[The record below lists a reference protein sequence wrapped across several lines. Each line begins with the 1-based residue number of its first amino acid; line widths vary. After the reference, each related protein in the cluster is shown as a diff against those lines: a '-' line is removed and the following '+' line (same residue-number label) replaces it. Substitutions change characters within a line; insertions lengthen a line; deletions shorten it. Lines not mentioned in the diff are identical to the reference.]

1 MNSEHIETY
10 SPEDIPTVEYT
21 DTVAE
26 EKDGLTDQVG
36 LRTGNRTYTL
46 EQLAYTRSGDKGN
59 HANIGSSYVVV
70 LTLPR
75 TTNFRLFQTQ
85 SVCRRQLQT

>member
-21 DTVAE
+21 ITVAE
-26 EKDGLTDQVG
+26 EKEAETDQVG
-36 LRTGNRTYTL
+36 LRTGNKTYTL

-59 HANIGSSYVVV
+59 HANIGRSTDII
-70 LTLPR
+70 L
-75 TTNFRLFQTQ
+75 LF
-85 SVCRRQLQT
+85 